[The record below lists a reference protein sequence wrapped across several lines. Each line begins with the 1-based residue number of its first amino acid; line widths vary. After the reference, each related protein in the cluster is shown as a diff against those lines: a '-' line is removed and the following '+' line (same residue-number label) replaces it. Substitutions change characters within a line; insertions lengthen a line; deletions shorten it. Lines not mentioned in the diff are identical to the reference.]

1 MLFPTL
7 IALLTVSMPE
17 ARADDAATTQDLDA
31 PAAGLASSP
40 LYIQGRS
47 SLAVPANGNGDI
59 VVAGGGMGIL
69 VSDTQQVGLRFIYM
83 HRPPTNPLALET
95 PAVPW
100 AWGPVLDW
108 QVTFQPDHRA
118 SLYFA
123 ASLGYVYGVP
133 DDKEADNV
141 ILPILEGGIGLR
153 LTHQTRDGQKLFI
166 APELGFVPGAVA
178 PYSALSVGV
187 ILPGRSN
194 G

>member
-1 MLFPTL
+1 MFTPAL
-7 IALLTVSMPE
+7 ISLITVSMPE
-17 ARADDAATTQDLDA
+17 AHAAEDAAVVQPDA
-31 PAAGLASSP
+31 SGLASSP
-40 LYIQGRS
+40 IYIQGRS

-59 VVAGGGMGIL
+59 VAAGGGMGIL

-83 HRPPTNPLALET
+83 HQPPSNPLSLDT
-95 PAVPW
+95 PDVPW

-108 QVTFQPDHRA
+108 QATLQPDNRA

-133 DDKEADNV
+133 TDPTADNV

-153 LTHQTRDGQKLFI
+153 LTKQTRAGNKVFVS
-166 APELGFVPGAVA
+166 PELGFVPGAVA
-178 PYSALSVGV
+178 PYTALSFGV
-187 ILPGRSN
+187 VLPGRSN